1 MNDKKGDRLLFLMGG
16 LDESNPYT
24 ICKKVACP
32 LSIEEYF

>member
-1 MNDKKGDRLLFLMGG
+1 MKKKGTGCFFLIGG
-16 LDESNPYT
+16 FDESKPYI